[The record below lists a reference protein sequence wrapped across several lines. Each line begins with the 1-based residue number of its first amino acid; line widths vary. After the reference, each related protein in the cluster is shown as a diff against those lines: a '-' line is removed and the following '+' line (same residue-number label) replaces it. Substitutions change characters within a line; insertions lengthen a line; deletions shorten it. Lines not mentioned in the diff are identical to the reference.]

1 MEDRQRVAIG
11 TVVMR
16 NTQYL
21 AAVRPLDGVLAM
33 STMRFAD
40 EIVPRGDVDGLP
52 SRRTK
57 PDTKAMKMATM
68 LVDSLEADW
77 DPERY
82 HDTFTEELRER
93 IVAKGSGKKIASEE
107 AEAPKAEG
115 LDLMA
120 GSSAASS
127 PRGRRSNR
135 PSRHGPARAA
145 ERVATP
151 RPWLPVRYRFR
162 RGQTLRMG
170 SSWRSPFL
178 RGTR

>member
-1 MEDRQRVAIG
+1 
-11 TVVMR
+11 MR

-40 EIVPRGDVDGLP
+40 EVVPRRDVDGLP

-68 LVDSLEADW
+68 LVDSLEGDW

-93 IVAKGSGKKIASEE
+93 IAAKGSGKKIASDE
-107 AEAPKAEG
+107 AEAPKGEV

-120 GSSAASS
+120 ALERSVQSTRAKKRSGKSSRA
-127 PRGRRSNR
+127 GR
-135 PSRHGPARAA
+135 SRKSA
-145 ERVATP
+145 
-151 RPWLPVRYRFR
+151 
-162 RGQTLRMG
+162 
-170 SSWRSPFL
+170 
-178 RGTR
+178 